1 MVSNPLLELQ
11 RHGQSVWQDYIRRQQ
26 TLSGELKGLIDE
38 DGLWG
43 QTSNPTYFEK
53 AISGSRDYDDALRTL
68 AQEGRSVGEIYE
80 ALAVE
85 DIQAAADLFRPVYDS
100 LDGADGFV
108 SLEVS
113 PDLAHDTQ
121 ATVDEARR
129 LFAAVN
135 RPNVMIKVPGT
146 PAGMPAIEQL
156 ISEGINVNVTLLFSL
171 DAYERA
177 ANAYIAGLE
186 RRAAAGGD
194 VSRIASVASF
204 FLSRVDTLVDR
215 RLEAIIRDTEDEAAR
230 AEREALLS
238 KAAIANA
245 KLAYARF
252 KSIFGGPRFQPLR
265 EKGARAQRPLW
276 ASTGTKNPSYSDV
289 MYIEPL
295 VGPDTVNTVP
305 PATLKA
311 FRDHGVVRPS
321 LEEGLE
327 EAEATMA
334 ALAGLG
340 IDMDGVTVQLLDDG
354 VKIFADSFHQL
365 MDCISA
371 QRTAV
376 LSGARKRQAATL
388 GEHQPRVSDRLERLE
403 REGFAAKLHARDA
416 SLWSADAKTQQAIKN
431 RLGWLTVVE
440 RMTDV
445 CDDLTSFASEIKGAG
460 YRHVVLLGMGG
471 SSLAPDVLHSALGV
485 RGGYPDLLVLDTT
498 DPTSIRAAERALDP
512 AKTLFLVASKSGTTV
527 EVLSLFAHFM
537 EWVKGAKGASAGETV
552 PAGRQGFVAITDE
565 GTPLQELARR
575 QRFRRV
581 FTNPADIG
589 GRYSALSYFGL
600 VPAALIGVD
609 VAKLLDR
616 GLIMAE
622 ASASCVAPPE
632 APGLWLGAVLGE
644 LALAGRDK
652 LTLAVSPEAAS
663 FGSWVEQLIAESTG
677 KEGKGILPVDGE
689 TLGDPSAYGDD
700 RLFVHLRLDGDDS
713 LDDAVGKLA
722 AAGHP
727 VVTLHLGDTY
737 DLGGEFFR
745 WELAT
750 ATAGAILGINP
761 FDEPNV
767 AESKENTQR
776 LLDAY
781 RSRGAPPEAGRPALE
796 EDGLAL
802 FAEKTDGGLMEA
814 LASFLRQ
821 VRPGDYIALAAY
833 LTRTPAT
840 ETALQSMRLV
850 MRDATRA
857 ATTLGYGPR
866 YLHSTGQLHKGGGDN
881 GLFILLTGDD
891 SEDLEVPG
899 QAYTFGVLKRAQA
912 LGDLEALRRRGRR
925 VIRLHLSDDV
935 EAGLDK
941 LARALRSAV
950 ASAAAGS

>member
-1 MVSNPLLELQ
+1 MATNPLLELQ
-11 RHGQSVWQDYIRRQQ
+11 RQGQSVWQDYIRRKL
-26 TLSGELKGLIDE
+26 TLSGELKRLIDK
-38 DGLWG
+38 DGLQG

-53 AISGSRDYDDALRTL
+53 AISGSHDYDDALRAL

-85 DIQAAADLFRPVYDS
+85 DIQAAADLFRAVYDS

-121 ATVDEARR
+121 ATVEEARR

-156 ISEGINVNVTLLFSL
+156 TSEGINVNVTLLFSL
-171 DAYERA
+171 DAHEQA

-194 VSRIASVASF
+194 PSRVASVASF

-215 RLEAIIRDTEDEAAR
+215 RLEALIRETEDAAAR
-230 AEREALLS
+230 ARMEALLG

-252 KSIFGGPRFQPLR
+252 KSIFGGPRFQALR
-265 EKGARAQRPLW
+265 EKGARVQRPLW
-276 ASTGTKNPSYSDV
+276 ASTGTKNPNYSDI

-295 VGPDTVNTVP
+295 IGPDTVNTMP
-305 PATLKA
+305 PATLDA

-327 EAEATMA
+327 EVGATLA
-334 ALAGLG
+334 ALAGFG
-340 IDMDGVTVQLLDDG
+340 IDMGEVTAQLLDDG
-354 VKIFADSFHQL
+354 VKIFANSFHQL

-376 LSGARKRQAATL
+376 LSGARERQAATL
-388 GEHQPRVSDRLERLE
+388 GEHQRRVSDRLERLE
-403 REGFAAKLHARDA
+403 RDGFAGRLHARDA
-416 SLWSADAKTQQAIKN
+416 SLWSTDAKTQQAIKN
-431 RLGWLTVVE
+431 RLGWLTVAE
-440 RMTDV
+440 KMTGV
-445 CDDLTSFASEIKGAG
+445 CDDLTSFADEIRGAG
-460 YRHVVLLGMGG
+460 YRDVVLLGMGG
-471 SSLAPDVLHSALGV
+471 SSLAPEVLRSALGV
-485 RGGYPDLLVLDTT
+485 GDGYPDLVVLDTT
-498 DPTSIRAAERALDP
+498 DPASIRAVENALDP
-512 AKTLFLVASKSGTTV
+512 TKALFLVASKSGATV
-527 EVLSLFAHFM
+527 EVQALFAYFM
-537 EWVKGAKGASAGETV
+537 ERVKAAKGPAAGEN
-552 PAGRQGFVAITDE
+552 FVAITDE

-575 QRFRRV
+575 YRFRRV
-581 FTNPADIG
+581 FTNPSDIG

-616 GLIMAE
+616 ALTMAE
-622 ASASCVAPPE
+622 ASASCVAPSE
-632 APGLWLGAVLGE
+632 APGLWLGATLGE

-652 LTLAVSPEAAS
+652 LTLAVSPEVAS
-663 FGSWVEQLIAESTG
+663 FGAWVEQLIAESTG

-689 TLGDPSAYGDD
+689 TLGGPSAYGDD

-713 LDDAVGKLA
+713 LDEAVGKLA

-727 VVTLHLGDTY
+727 VVTLHLGDAY
-737 DLGGEFFR
+737 DLGGEFLR

-750 ATAGAILGINP
+750 ANAGAIIGINP

-776 LLDAY
+776 LLEAY
-781 RSRGAPPEAGRPALE
+781 RSKGVPPQAGRPALQ
-796 EDGLAL
+796 EDGVAL
-802 FAEKTDGGLMEA
+802 FAQEAGGGLTEA
-814 LASFLRQ
+814 LTSFLRQ

-840 ETALQSMRLV
+840 EAALQSMRLV
-850 MRDATRA
+850 IRDGTRA

-881 GLFILLTGDD
+881 GLFILLTADD
-891 SEDLEVPG
+891 REDLEVPG
-899 QAYTFGVLKRAQA
+899 QPYTFGALKRAQA
-912 LGDLEALRRRGRR
+912 LGDMEALQRRGRR
-925 VIRLHLSDDV
+925 VVRLHVSSDV
-935 EAGLDK
+935 QAGLDRM
-941 LARALRSAV
+941 AQALRSAV
-950 ASAAAGS
+950 ASVAAGG